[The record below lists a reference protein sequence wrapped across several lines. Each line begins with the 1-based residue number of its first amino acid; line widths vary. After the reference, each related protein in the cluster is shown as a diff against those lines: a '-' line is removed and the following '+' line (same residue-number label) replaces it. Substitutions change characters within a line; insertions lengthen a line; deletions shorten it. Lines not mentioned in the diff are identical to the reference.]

1 MRVSRIRSRISS
13 MSRASRSEW
22 AAAVTAPWKRSSPS
36 TPRPPAST
44 SPGHLGDGLV
54 DAGEVVGG
62 TTRGGEGRDLRLE
75 GVARVDDLGQPMGV
89 GADRLDD
96 APRSRGLG
104 EDGAVAVPDLDDA
117 DDLER
122 DEGLAQGR
130 AADAETLRE
139 LALGGQ
145 PVARRE
151 AVGLDPRTDLLG
163 DLLVEPGSREAGQP
177 RC

>member
-1 MRVSRIRSRISS
+1 MRRVAARAAIFV
-13 MSRASRSEW
+13 SRASRVSMISGSRW
-22 AAAVTAPWKRSSPS
+22 AWARI
-36 TPRPPAST
+36 AST
-44 SPGHLGDGLV
+44 M
-54 DAGEVVGG
+54 
-62 TTRGGEGRDLRLE
+62 RR
-75 GVARVDDLGQPMGV
+75 
-89 GADRLDD
+89 
-96 APRSRGLG
+96 RSRGLG
-104 EDGAVAVPDLDDA
+104 QDGAVAVPDLDDA